1 MKDDADKVS
10 CHSSRRGGSEHQPGE
25 GFTATRFRKAQILD
39 PPINEHRA
47 NRAYGPQ
54 ITERDAY
61 FCMLEVE
68 SVSGKGTTVRLRDPV
83 SALRRGL
90 HEASEGQPGEED
102 NTILAAARDWWNA
115 ALATDLVSDAE
126 ELP

>member
-10 CHSSRRGGSEHQPGE
+10 CHPRRRGGAEHQPGE
-25 GFTATRFRKAQILD
+25 GFTATRFHKAQILGS
-39 PPINEHRA
+39 PLGEHRA
-47 NRAYGPQ
+47 NRTYCPQ

-61 FCMLEVE
+61 FCMLEIE
-68 SVSGKGTTVRLRDPV
+68 SGSGKGATVRLRDPM

-90 HEASEGQPGEED
+90 HEAFESQPGEED
-102 NTILAAARDWWNA
+102 NTILAAARDWWKA
-115 ALATDLVSDAE
+115 ALATHLVSDAE